1 MRDERPR
8 VALVGDSLTHF
19 GDWPALLPQFDTIN
33 FGISGNTTAQVADR
47 LQPVVQAGS
56 SQISL
61 LVGTNDIGLAVASPA
76 EVVTALGEIIEILAP
91 HARLVLHT
99 MPPRQREFADR
110 LREVNR
116 GIAGLALPDRT
127 ELLDLWPLFDDGDGA
142 LRSELSTDGL
152 HFNAVGYS
160 VWATALGNSLSR

>member
-1 MRDERPR
+1 MREGRPR
-8 VALVGDSLTHF
+8 IALVGDSLTHF
-19 GDWPALLPQFDTIN
+19 GDWPSLLPHFDPIN
-33 FGISGNTTAQVADR
+33 FGISGNTTAQVTDR
-47 LQPVVQAGS
+47 LQPVIQVGS

-61 LVGTNDIGLAVASPA
+61 LVGTNDIGLGLETPDQVVA
-76 EVVTALGEIIEILAP
+76 ALGRIVEVLAP
-91 HARLVLHT
+91 HARVVLHT

-127 ELLDLWPLFDDGDGA
+127 QLLDLWPLFDDGDGV

-152 HFNAVGYS
+152 HFNKAGYS
-160 VWATALGNSLSR
+160 VWATALNRTLAA